1 MNINDNSNHIT
12 ENNEEKHAQRPIL
25 SYKDIKDN
33 NKLFLSMTSLH
44 KHEFHDLCIYFEIS
58 WNKYDNE
65 RRAENNGKGGR
76 PPALFTIQDKL
87 FFILFYL
94 KCYQLQEIIG
104 YLFGIPQSQANY
116 WIHVLAHVLEEA
128 LSSADCLPARVSSDL
143 LEKLNMEG
151 KQDLVI
157 DGTERRIQ
165 RPTDNDEQRKYY
177 SGKKKAHTVKNLVIV
192 GESDREVKYLSDT
205 VEGKKHDKKV
215 ADEAELEFPKNTI
228 IIQDSGFQGYH
239 PEGTTISQPK
249 KKPRGGQLT
258 EEDKESNRLIS
269 RIRVVVENVISGI
282 KRLHIVKDV
291 FRNTKE
297 GFDDLVIFL
306 ACGLHNF
313 RNRHRFQTY

>member
-1 MNINDNSNHIT
+1 MNSNDNSNHIA
-12 ENNEEKHAQRPIL
+12 ENNEEKYAQRPIL
-25 SYKDIKDN
+25 SFKDIENN
-33 NKLFLSMTSLH
+33 NKLLLSMTSLQRD
-44 KHEFHDLCIYFEIS
+44 EFHALCNYFENA
-58 WNKYDNE
+58 WNKYDND

-94 KCYQLQEIIG
+94 KSYQLQEVLG

-116 WIHVLAHVLEEA
+116 WIYVLAHVLKEA
-128 LSSADCLPARVSSDL
+128 LGSADCLPARISSDL

-165 RPTDNDEQRKYY
+165 RPTDDDEQKKYY
-177 SGKKKAHTVKNLVIV
+177 SGKKKTHTVKNLVIV
-192 GESDREVKYLSDT
+192 GESDREIKHLSDT

-215 ADEAELEFPKNTI
+215 ADESELEFPEDTN
-228 IIQDSGFQGYH
+228 IIQDTGFQGYH
-239 PEGTTISQPK
+239 PQGTTISQPK

-258 EEDKESNRLIS
+258 EEDKESNKLIS
-269 RIRVVVENVISGI
+269 RVRVVVENVISGI
-282 KRLHIVKDV
+282 KWLHIVKDV

-297 GFDDLVIFL
+297 GFDDLVMFL

-313 RNRHRFQTY
+313 RNRYRFQTY